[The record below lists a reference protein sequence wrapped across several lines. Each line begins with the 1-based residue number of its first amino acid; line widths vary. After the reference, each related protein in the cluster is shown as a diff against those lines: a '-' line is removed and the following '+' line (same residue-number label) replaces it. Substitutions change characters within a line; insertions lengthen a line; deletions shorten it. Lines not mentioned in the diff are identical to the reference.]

1 MKNRIGGINWM
12 RRIKINIITM
22 FIAAAVISLTGTAE
36 AAEKQQQ
43 PPANVTLTD
52 QQKKEIEQL
61 EADIL
66 KKRKDVIS
74 KYVQYGVLPKERG
87 EHIKNHMDKHF
98 EMMKQNGF
106 VPKPHPHAH
115 KFEKRH

>member
-1 MKNRIGGINWM
+1 M
-12 RRIKINIITM
+12 RWIKINIIIL
-22 FIAAAVISLTGTAE
+22 FIAAAVISLAGTAE

-52 QQKKEIEQL
+52 QQKNEIEQL
-61 EADIL
+61 EAEIL

-87 EHIKNHMDKHF
+87 EHIKNHIDKHF

>member
-1 MKNRIGGINWM
+1 MK
-12 RRIKINIITM
+12 KVKVNIIGM
-22 FIAAAVISLTGTAE
+22 LIAAAFISLTGTAE
-36 AAEKQQQ
+36 AAGKQNQQ
-43 PPANVTLTD
+43 PPANVTLTE

-74 KYVQYGVLPKERG
+74 KYVEYGVLPKERG
-87 EHIKNHMDKHF
+87 DHITNHMVKHF

-106 VPKPHPHAH
+106 VPKPHPHPHPH